1 MPTVLLNSFIQ
12 SAPSYYGGF
21 NMITIGKYDLKTHYD
36 ENGKLMYWIFINTGE
51 GEGEA
56 LGVSKEK
63 LESLLDGYWEEEF

>member
-1 MPTVLLNSFIQ
+1 
-12 SAPSYYGGF
+12 
-21 NMITIGKYDLKTHYD
+21 MITIGKYDLKTHYD